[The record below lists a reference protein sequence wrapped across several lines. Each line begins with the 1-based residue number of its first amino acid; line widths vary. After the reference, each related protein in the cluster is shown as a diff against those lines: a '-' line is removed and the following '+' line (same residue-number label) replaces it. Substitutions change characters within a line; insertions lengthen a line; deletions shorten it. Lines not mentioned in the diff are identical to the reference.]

1 LPRGCSVIIDI
12 ENEVF
17 TKIATELRS
26 QFTGINVYGEDVR
39 SPSSFPCVSIVE
51 ADNYTVRRTQ
61 DSGSNENHANLMYE
75 VNVYSNKTSGKKT
88 ECKEIFAVIDEIM
101 LGLGFT
107 RSNKNPVTMDEAT
120 IYRIVG
126 RYVAIVSTN
135 QTIYRR

>member
-1 LPRGCSVIIDI
+1 MIDI

-17 TKIATELRS
+17 TTIATELRS

-51 ADNYTVRRTQ
+51 ADNYTLRRTQ
-61 DSGSNENHANLMYE
+61 DSGSNENHANVMYE

-126 RYVAIVSTN
+126 RYVAIVSTD

>member
-1 LPRGCSVIIDI
+1 MIDI
-12 ENEVF
+12 EKEVF
-17 TKIATELRS
+17 AKIAPELRS

-51 ADNYTVRRTQ
+51 ADNYTLRRTQ
-61 DSGSNENHANLMYE
+61 DSGSNENHANVMYE

-120 IYRIVG
+120 IYRLVG
-126 RYVAIVSTN
+126 RYVAIVSKHKR
-135 QTIYRR
+135 IYSYRR

>member
-1 LPRGCSVIIDI
+1 MIDI

-51 ADNYTVRRTQ
+51 ADNYTLRRTQ
-61 DSGSNENHANLMYE
+61 DSGSNENHANVMYE

>member
-1 LPRGCSVIIDI
+1 MIDI
-12 ENEVF
+12 ESEVF
-17 TKIATELRS
+17 TTIATELRS

>member
-1 LPRGCSVIIDI
+1 MIDI

-17 TKIATELRS
+17 TKIASELRS
-26 QFTGINVYGEDVR
+26 RFTGINVYGEDVR
-39 SPSSFPCVSIVE
+39 SPSQFPCVSVVE
-51 ADNYTVRRTQ
+51 ADNYTVKSTQ

-88 ECKEIFAVIDEIM
+88 ECKEILSVIDDIL

-107 RSNKNPVTMDEAT
+107 RTMKNPVSMDDAT
-120 IYRIVG
+120 IYRMVA
-126 RYVAIVSTN
+126 RYTAIVSTN

>member
-1 LPRGCSVIIDI
+1 MIDV

-17 TKIATELRS
+17 TKIAAELRS
-26 QFTGINVYGEDVR
+26 QFNGINVYGEDVR

-51 ADNYTVRRTQ
+51 ADNYTLRRTQ

-88 ECKEIFAVIDEIM
+88 ECKEIFAVIDGIM

>member
-1 LPRGCSVIIDI
+1 MIDI

-17 TKIATELRS
+17 TKVASELRS

-39 SPSSFPCVSIVE
+39 SPSQFPCVSIVE
-51 ADNYTVRRTQ
+51 ADNYTVKSTQ

-88 ECKEIFAVIDEIM
+88 ECKEILSAIDDIL

-107 RSNKNPVTMDEAT
+107 RTMKNPVSMDDAT
-120 IYRIVG
+120 IYRMIT
-126 RYVAIVSTN
+126 RYTAIVSTN

>member
-1 LPRGCSVIIDI
+1 MIDI

-17 TKIATELRS
+17 TTIATELRS

-51 ADNYTVRRTQ
+51 ADNYTFRRTQ
-61 DSGSNENHANLMYE
+61 DSGSNENHANVMYE

-126 RYVAIVSTN
+126 RYVAIVSTD

>member
-1 LPRGCSVIIDI
+1 VIDI

-17 TKIATELRS
+17 TKIASELRS

-39 SPSSFPCVSIVE
+39 SPSQFPCVSVVE
-51 ADNYTVRRTQ
+51 ADNYTVKSTQ

-88 ECKEIFAVIDEIM
+88 ECKEILSVIDDIL

-107 RSNKNPVTMDEAT
+107 RTMKNPVSMDDAT
-120 IYRIVG
+120 IYRMVT
-126 RYVAIVSTN
+126 RYTAIVSTN

>member
-1 LPRGCSVIIDI
+1 MIDI

-51 ADNYTVRRTQ
+51 ADNYTLRRTQ
-61 DSGSNENHANLMYE
+61 DSGSNENHANVMYE

-126 RYVAIVSTN
+126 RYVAIVSTKDRKSTRLN
-135 QTIYRR
+135 SSH

>member
-1 LPRGCSVIIDI
+1 MIDI

-17 TKIATELRS
+17 TKIASELRS

-39 SPSSFPCVSIVE
+39 SPSQFPCVSIVE
-51 ADNYTVRRTQ
+51 ADNYTVKSTQ
-61 DSGSNENHANLMYE
+61 DTGNNENHANLMYE

-88 ECKEIFAVIDEIM
+88 ECKEILSVIDDIL

-107 RSNKNPVTMDEAT
+107 RTMKNPVSMDDAT
-120 IYRIVG
+120 IYRMVT
-126 RYVAIVSTN
+126 RYTAIVSTN

>member
-1 LPRGCSVIIDI
+1 MIDI

-26 QFTGINVYGEDVR
+26 QFNGINVYGEDVR

-51 ADNYTVRRTQ
+51 ADNYTLRRTQ

-88 ECKEIFAVIDEIM
+88 ECKEIFAVIDDIL

>member
-1 LPRGCSVIIDI
+1 MIDI

-51 ADNYTVRRTQ
+51 ADNYTLRRTQ
-61 DSGSNENHANLMYE
+61 DSGSNENHANVMYE

-88 ECKEIFAVIDEIM
+88 ECKEIFAVIDGIM

>member
-1 LPRGCSVIIDI
+1 MIDI

-17 TKIATELRS
+17 TKIASELRS

-39 SPSSFPCVSIVE
+39 SPSQFPCVSIVE
-51 ADNYTVRRTQ
+51 ADNYTVKSTQ
-61 DSGSNENHANLMYE
+61 DSGSNEKHANLMYE

-88 ECKEIFAVIDEIM
+88 ECKEILSVIDDIL

-107 RSNKNPVTMDEAT
+107 RTMKNPVSMDDAT
-120 IYRIVG
+120 IYRMVT
-126 RYVAIVSTN
+126 RYTAIVSTN